1 MEARAS
7 RVETT
12 ETTLRRVWR
21 FGVVLL
27 VDGFAVKKNRG

>member
-1 MEARAS
+1 
-7 RVETT
+7 VETT

-27 VDGFAVKKNRG
+27 MDGFAVKKNIG